1 MKINYPPLNRTVSII
16 LLFVCVTNAFAL
28 DYTISFTGSGSSVD
42 SVRVQNITKGTNIK
56 VPSGQVLFLKDVL
69 TNVNDLS
76 DSGQKISLFP
86 NPVTDISILSFYAL
100 ISGNININIADVTG
114 KNIFSENRKAETGKN
129 IFKVSLPQGIF
140 FINISGAGINYTQKA
155 VSYSK
160 NILEPVVSGI
170 SNQAGN
176 IQKSNKAAG
185 VTMLF
190 NDGDVLLYNASSGNN
205 STILSDSP
213 SDSKTV
219 DFEFAECKDADNNYY
234 CTIKIGDQLWM
245 AANLKTTKYRNGEDI
260 PNVSDANDWKYLYS
274 PGWCDHSND
283 PNNGHIYGKL
293 YNYYAV
299 SDSRNIAPEGWH
311 VATKDEW
318 AAMINHVATHW
329 SFLESETKA
338 LASRDGWRAS
348 TIENTP
354 GYQPLLNNYSGF
366 TAKPGGDRGGFFNG
380 TFFNLSEVAFWWTAT
395 DFGNISDAYYMYF
408 AFDVYT
414 TIISNGKKQ
423 YGFSVRC
430 VKD

>member
-1 MKINYPPLNRTVSII
+1 MKINYSPLNRTVIVI
-16 LLFVCVTNAFAL
+16 LLFVCVTNTFAL
-28 DYTISFTGSGSSVD
+28 DYNISFTGSGSAVD
-42 SVRVQNITKGTNIK
+42 SVRVQNITKGTSIT

-69 TNVNDLS
+69 TDVNYLS
-76 DSGQKISLFP
+76 DVCQKISLFP
-86 NPVTDISILSFYAL
+86 NPIYDFSTLLVSIPVP
-100 ISGNININIADVTG
+100 GKININIGDITG
-114 KNIFSENRKAETGKN
+114 KNIFSESQKAEAGKN
-129 IFKVSLPQGIF
+129 LFKVCLPQGVF

-160 NILEPVVSGI
+160 NILGPVVSCI
-170 SNQAGN
+170 SNQSGN

-185 VTMLF
+185 VAMLF
-190 NDGDVLLYNASSGNN
+190 NDGDVLLYSASSGNN
-205 STILSDSP
+205 SSILSDSP
-213 SDSKTV
+213 TGSKTV

-234 CTIKIGDQLWM
+234 STIKIGDQLWM

-274 PGWCDHSND
+274 PGWCDQSND

-338 LASRDGWRAS
+338 LASRDGWRTS
-348 TIENTP
+348 SIENTP

-366 TAKPGGDRGGFFNG
+366 SALPAGNRTGFYGG
-380 TFFNLSEVAFWWTAT
+380 TFNNLGETSMWWTAT
-395 DFGNISDAYYMYF
+395 DFGNIQDAWYIYF
-408 AFDVYT
+408 SFDVRYT
-414 TIISNGKKQ
+414 ILDYNRKQ
-423 YGFSVRC
+423 FGLSVRC